1 MKAIL
6 SMLIFVALFAAI
18 VGSRWNS
25 GYGIPHKHVKLP
37 NGKMCSL
44 PGDSCSKRDESCKTL
59 STWGEQEKCKFEQLM
74 TARGNVV
81 PADNCLENLVAFA
94 TGILPSTTVT
104 PPTPTTPTTPTP

>member
-44 PGDSCSKRDESCKTL
+44 PGDSCSKRDECCKPVN
-59 STWGEQEKCKFEQLM
+59 EKE
-74 TARGNVV
+74 T
-81 PADNCLENLVAFA
+81 PLVAVEPGQQWQEDLLMNA
-94 TGILPSTTVT
+94 TYATWNHPCAKFSCNT
-104 PPTPTTPTTPTP
+104 PDKYKNIS

>member
-44 PGDSCSKRDESCKTL
+44 PGDSCSKRDECCKPVIQI
-59 STWGEQEKCKFEQLM
+59 SIFI
-74 TARGNVV
+74 N
-81 PADNCLENLVAFA
+81 P
-94 TGILPSTTVT
+94 ISLPPCSLNS
-104 PPTPTTPTTPTP
+104 